1 MNTQDLLTFSDY
13 RKGIQKVT
21 LDLSQLYENKKERSS
36 FDDRFENFMASNP
49 LNGEI
54 IELKDDKLIY
64 LTEEIIPEKPDSRK
78 PLLMLFGNPAPQSVK
93 EEMFFASEGKGKE
106 HRIWNVLNKTGFLT
120 FKNAGQINGTMH
132 DLNQARKSALIDL
145 NYESPFRIGFA
156 VFYSMPSPA
165 SDKKW
170 SGVAGLRRLFGTK
183 AFTRITEFEKKRIDK
198 IIQRFVATNGAVIA
212 FQKDAYLGIKSPP
225 ADYDVDLAKKGLLKG
240 VCECNTRVKIFCGPP
255 TRLIQSKQANKAL
268 IDIKE
273 KCTLFV

>member
-156 VFYSMPSPA
+156 VFYSMPSQQVIRN
-165 SDKKW
+165 
-170 SGVAGLRRLFGTK
+170 GVVLLVCVDYSEQRLLQ
-183 AFTRITEFEKKRIDK
+183 E
-198 IIQRFVATNGAVIA
+198 
-212 FQKDAYLGIKSPP
+212 
-225 ADYDVDLAKKGLLKG
+225 
-240 VCECNTRVKIFCGPP
+240 
-255 TRLIQSKQANKAL
+255 
-268 IDIKE
+268 
-273 KCTLFV
+273 